1 VAAERS
7 PAAVTD
13 DDGDVA
19 VMAAPE
25 APGKARRG
33 RARAAEPVQKMWVA
47 GDHEDGDAAAAQQL
61 RERAVRARR
70 PASVRLSP
78 GAAGEA
84 RTPRPARRRVAVKAV
99 GPWHNARLLNGIA
112 NSLFALAAVLL
123 VALAWQA
130 ATRSAA
136 FPVRTFTIEGDLKQL
151 DADDLARALGG
162 GVGGNFFAADL
173 DALRARLEAVPW
185 VRRADVRRLWPD
197 RIAAHVEEHV
207 ALARWND
214 RLLVNT
220 FGEVFEASSPD
231 AQLPR
236 LAGPPGTSLE
246 VAVRYG
252 EFREALATLGFTLT
266 HVTLSPRYAW
276 QLKVAGPGARLLTLE
291 LGRDQLRDPIAA
303 RLARFVDAYPQ
314 TLGRLDRRLDTVD
327 LRYPNGFALRA
338 PDAVLEPD
346 GGRTPGRRTH
356 G

>member
-214 RLLVNT
+214 KLLVNT